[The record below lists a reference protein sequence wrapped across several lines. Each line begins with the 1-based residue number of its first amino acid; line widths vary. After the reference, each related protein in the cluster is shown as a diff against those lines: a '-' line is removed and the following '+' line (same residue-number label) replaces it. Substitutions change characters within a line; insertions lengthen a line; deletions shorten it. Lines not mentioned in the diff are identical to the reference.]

1 MQENTQE
8 KDGRLQ
14 IANND
19 TDIPFLKNIALMQ
32 TYKCTIACQHCIM
45 EAGPHRKEEM
55 LYEDSF
61 DWIDQ
66 ARSYRE
72 GYILGLAL
80 TGGEPFY
87 NLDLLQKV
95 SSYGN
100 EVGFTVSAVTNGFW
114 ATSKDKALSVLKN
127 LPSVRLLCISA
138 DQFHQKFIPFENI
151 RNAAYAAEQCNI
163 IYSFAVCTPN
173 FQDPQYLKIMD
184 CLAELTGGDE
194 SKVRISVTFP
204 VGRAE
209 ARSKSFDYE
218 ITSEP
223 PAGACQMACSPVVFP
238 NGKVMGCIGP
248 LLKLDTDHPLLL
260 GNLKENSLAEILDR
274 AESNTVLHAIRIW
287 GPHKVFSLLKER
299 YSDLSLPTEFIDN
312 CNCDICYR
320 MFKDEEILDLLTEI
334 QKTDEELQ
342 QEIAYGRLFYLN
354 ETRML
359 ETLDLAG
366 ETC

>member
-1 MQENTQE
+1 MQENSQE
-8 KDGRLQ
+8 KDGHSH
-14 IANND
+14 IASSD

-32 TYKCTIACQHCIM
+32 TFKCTIACQHCIM

-55 LYEDSF
+55 RYEDSL
-61 DWIDQ
+61 DWLNQ

-72 GYILGLAL
+72 GYIQGLAL

-100 EVGFTVSAVTNGFW
+100 KSGFTVSAVTNGFW
-114 ATSKDKALSVLKN
+114 ATSRENAVSVLKS

-138 DQFHQKFIPFENI
+138 DQFHQKYIPFENI
-151 RNAAYAAEQCNI
+151 RNAAYAAEQCDI

-173 FQDPQYLKIMD
+173 FQDPQYLRILD
-184 CLAELTGGDE
+184 ELAEITGGDE

-209 ARSKSFDYE
+209 VRSKSFDYE
-218 ITSEP
+218 LTTAP

-238 NGKVMGCIGP
+238 DGKVMGCIGP
-248 LLKLDTDHPLLL
+248 VLKLDTDHPLIL
-260 GNLKENSLAEILDR
+260 GNLKENSLTEILDR

-287 GPHKVFSLLKER
+287 GPHKILSLLKER
-299 YSDLSLPTEFIDN
+299 HSDLALPTEFIDN
-312 CNCDICYR
+312 CNCDVCYR
-320 MFKDEEILDLLTEI
+320 LFKNEKILELLDEI
-334 QKTDEELQ
+334 QIEDQALQ

-354 ETRML
+354 ETRMI
-359 ETLDLAG
+359 ETLGLTG
-366 ETC
+366 ETG